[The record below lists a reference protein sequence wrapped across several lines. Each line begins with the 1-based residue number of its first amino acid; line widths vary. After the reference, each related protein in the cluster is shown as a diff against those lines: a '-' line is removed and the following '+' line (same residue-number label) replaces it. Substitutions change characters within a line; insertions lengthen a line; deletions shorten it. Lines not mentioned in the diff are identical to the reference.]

1 MTSPIS
7 SSTISS
13 YLASL
18 QRPGRS
24 NFAESPESTRIEVD
38 PTRPRGRDGRPL
50 EDAEVAEVESLKQAD
65 RQTRE
70 HEQAHQRVGRELIMG
85 PASYT
90 YRAGPDGKRYAV
102 GGEVSIDT
110 SPARTPEETVV
121 KAERIHDTAMA
132 PKDPSPQDRNVA
144 ALAQAMALEARIE
157 AASRRNERKLAATY
171 GVKDAAARLLEAIA

>member
-1 MTSPIS
+1 MPSPIS

-13 YLASL
+13 YLANL
-18 QRPGRS
+18 QRPGRA
-24 NFAESPESTRIEVD
+24 NFAESPESTRVEVEAS
-38 PTRPRGRDGRPL
+38 RPRGRDGRPL
-50 EDAEVAEVESLKQAD
+50 DDAEVAEVESLKRAD
-65 RQTRE
+65 QQTRE
-70 HEQAHQRVGRELIMG
+70 HEQAHRRVGRELVLG
-85 PASYT
+85 PASFT
-90 YRAGPDGKRYAV
+90 YRAGPDGRSYAV

-157 AASRRNERKLAATY
+157 AASKRNERRLAAAY
-171 GVKDAAARLLEAIA
+171 GTKDAATRLLQAIA